1 MSGRLIPG
9 RAGGRPSAG
18 GVLGGVRAYRL
29 VSAPRPPEDP
39 QVRDP
44 APAQLFAAVTSM
56 HATFQ
61 SLTTSGADVV
71 DVIDGPD
78 DPAGLDEFA
87 GSDEFGAGVPGAR
100 SPLFFAAWLRLPEK
114 PTKPAEPTV
123 RTAQAARSG
132 QERFV
137 FLLGGR
143 PFLPGAAP
151 GPARVDGTRG
161 LLFPPGASGVEAT
174 GGEVDRLLAEFP
186 VWLPCLGAPD
196 ALWSLSDEEVWQHR
210 RGSFDEHAAH
220 LAHPFAWMVLAQPR
234 PADLVQADKDRLE
247 IGIPMLREAA
257 QGSRWAELERAE
269 ARYRELAR
277 YGGAGMWDVR
287 VLVGSDTAAGAGAAA
302 SLLCGAAEL
311 GGLPYTLVPSGR
323 PGSLAEAAAEPPGH
337 DRPPYA
343 AQGGWQPGPPDPFD
357 LADIFVP
364 TAPFAA
370 SSELLAALARPPARE
385 LPGVRLLTPHRFD
398 VTRDRTD
405 DDGFPI
411 GTVLDPAYA
420 DAGTFVVTR
429 PTLNRH
435 AFLCGA
441 TGSGKSQTART
452 LLTELSAPERP
463 GDRVP
468 WLVIEPAKAEY
479 ARMAGRIRADDTV
492 TVLRPGVPDDPPGCL
507 NPLEPE
513 PGYPLQSHADLVREL
528 FLAAFNADNP
538 VPQILSIALAE
549 VYANTGWDMVTGEP
563 RPGRRPKL
571 FVDEVPRDV
580 RARYPTLGELR
591 VVAQRVVDD
600 IGYGREVRDNVRGL
614 VDVRLRGLRE
624 GTPGRFFEGGHPLDV
639 GALLRGNVVLELD
652 RVTSD
657 QDKAFLM
664 GVVLIRIVE
673 YLRTNP
679 PSPGDDRLRHVLVI
693 EEAHRL
699 LRRDADGPAGNAV
712 ELFAGLLA
720 EIRAYGEGVVVVE
733 QIPSKIIPDV
743 LKNTALKVMHRLPA
757 ADDRASVGATM
768 NLREEQ
774 SEHVVALPPGQAAV
788 ALDGMDRPLL
798 VRMGHGERSESTERA
813 SHLPPLRA
821 ARSDLCP
828 PDCRTAPCTL
838 RAMNEARHDS
848 TSPLLVLWVEAVVAA
863 TVAGVHPVDP
873 APALSD
879 WLLRL
884 PPRQRDCALAHAV
897 ERAVDARRPL
907 LRRWLDPADLA
918 DHILADLTARLGL
931 RPPPTEDH
939 RRFQAGVYR
948 WHDVR
953 GHLDAA
959 VAQAEPGSPGGPHPH
974 TERWARRGL
983 ILDGADVVEQ
993 MRVFREHPANATGSH
1008 RVAVGDP
1015 DASGLTA
1022 AQVEVAGAT
1031 GRLYLRR
1038 AFARACVGKLD
1049 PIVRLFE
1056 KPPAGR
1062 GRKGPQAE
1070 AET

>member
-1 MSGRLIPG
+1 
-9 RAGGRPSAG
+9 
-18 GVLGGVRAYRL
+18 
-29 VSAPRPPEDP
+29 
-39 QVRDP
+39 
-44 APAQLFAAVTSM
+44 M

-61 SLTTSGADVV
+61 SLTRPGADILDGLAGV
-71 DVIDGPD
+71 DEVTGVD
-78 DPAGLDEFA
+78 DVTGLDGLDGLDDLGALA
-87 GSDEFGAGVPGAR
+87 GTPGAR
-100 SPLFFAAWLRLPEK
+100 SPLFFAAWLRLPAQ
-114 PTKPAEPTV
+114 TAGARTGAPAGL
-123 RTAQAARSG
+123 R

-143 PFLPGAAP
+143 PFFPGAAP
-151 GPARVDGTRG
+151 GPARADGTRG

-174 GGEVDRLLAEFP
+174 GGEVDRLLAEFR
-186 VWLPCLGAPD
+186 VWQLCLGAPD
-196 ALWSLSDEEVWQHR
+196 ALWSLPNEEVWQQR
-210 RGSFDEHAAH
+210 RGSFDDHAAH

-234 PADLVQADKDRLE
+234 PAHLVQADKDRLE

-257 QGSRWAELERAE
+257 RGSRWAELERAE

-287 VLVGSDTAAGAGAAA
+287 VLVGSVTPAGAGAAA

-311 GGLPYTLVPSGR
+311 GGLPYTLVPSDR
-323 PGSLAEAAAEPPGH
+323 LGSLADLAA
-337 DRPPYA
+337 DLA
-343 AQGGWQPGPPDPFD
+343 AGPSPTDTQGGWQGGWQGGPPDPFE

-364 TAPFAA
+364 TAPFAG

-398 VTRDRTD
+398 VTRDRID

-411 GTVLDPAYA
+411 GTVLDPAYT
-420 DAGTFVVTR
+420 DAGAFVVTR

-452 LLTELSAPERP
+452 LLTELSAPAHP
-463 GDRVP
+463 DDRVP

-479 ARMAGRIRADDTV
+479 ARMAGRIRPDDRV

-549 VYANTGWDMVTGEP
+549 VYANAGWDMVTGEP
-563 RPGRRPKL
+563 RPVRRPKL
-571 FVDEVPRDV
+571 FVDEEPRDV
-580 RARYPTLGELR
+580 RSSYPTLGELR
-591 VVAQRVVDD
+591 IVAQRVVDD

-673 YLRTNP
+673 HLRTNP
-679 PSPGDDRLRHVLVI
+679 PAPGDDRLRHVLVI

-768 NLREEQ
+768 NLGVEQ

-798 VRMGHGERSESTERA
+798 IQMRHGERHESTERA
-813 SHLPPLRA
+813 GHLPPLRA
-821 ARSDLCP
+821 ARSELCP
-828 PDCRTAPCTL
+828 PDCRPAPCTL

-884 PPRQRDCALAHAV
+884 PPRQRACALAHAV

-918 DHILADLTARLGL
+918 DHILAELTARLGL
-931 RPPPTEDH
+931 RPPPTGDQL
-939 RRFQAGVYR
+939 RFQAGLYR

-953 GHLDAA
+953 AELTAA
-959 VAQAEPGSPGGPHPH
+959 IARRGPGAARRPHPH
-974 TERWARRGL
+974 TEQWARRGL
-983 ILDGADVVEQ
+983 ILEGADVVDQ
-993 MRVFREHPANATGSH
+993 MRAFREHPANASGSH
-1008 RVAVGDP
+1008 RVAIGDP

-1022 AQVEVAGAT
+1022 AQVEVTGGAG
-1031 GRLYLRR
+1031 GLHLRR
-1038 AFARACVGKLD
+1038 AFARACAGRLD
-1049 PIVRLFE
+1049 TIVRLFE
-1056 KPPAGR
+1056 QPPVGHRPANPR
-1062 GRKGPQAE
+1062 AE